1 MLLLFVLRFFVFH
14 LYESPKYLMGRGR
27 DEDAVEV
34 VKKVARY
41 NGVESRLTLEML
53 QECERIYDPKSGG
66 ARTVDEEKAVG
77 GEGDEAG
84 MQTSAL
90 AAFRRSVSGFSSEH
104 VSSLFAT
111 RKLAWSTTLLIIVW
125 GKSACLA
132 LDDHGH

>member
-27 DEDAVEV
+27 DEEAVEI

-41 NGVESRLTLEML
+41 NGVESRLRLEML
-53 QECERIYDPKSGG
+53 QECERIYGQKAGEAG
-66 ARTVDEEKAVG
+66 ALDEEKGVRDVAM
-77 GEGDEAG
+77 E
-84 MQTSAL
+84 TSAL
-90 AAFRRSVSGFSSEH
+90 AAFRRSVSGFSSDH

-125 GKSACLA
+125 GDYSFFMNFQW
-132 LDDHGH
+132 G